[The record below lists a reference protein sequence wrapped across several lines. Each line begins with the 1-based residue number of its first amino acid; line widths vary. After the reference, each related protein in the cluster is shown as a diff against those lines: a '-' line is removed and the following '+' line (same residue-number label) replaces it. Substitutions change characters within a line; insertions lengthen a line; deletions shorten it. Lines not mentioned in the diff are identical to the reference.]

1 MNMRFFAMLGAVA
14 CMALAGCVVVDNTG
28 SGGSGGDGGS
38 GPGVGGGG
46 GQGGNGGQGGQ
57 GGAGGSGGSAC
68 TESCGEAASDPEL
81 TFCDTPDGKAADE
94 LYTAAYSCTCESGN
108 ICEALCKDSLCTG
121 GAPSADCLACMN
133 DPAKCGPAVSAC
145 ANDV

>member
-1 MNMRFFAMLGAVA
+1 MKMRFFAMLGAVA
-14 CMALAGCVVVDNTG
+14 CMALPACVVVDNTG

-46 GQGGNGGQGGQ
+46 GQGGAGGQGGQ
-57 GGAGGSGGSAC
+57 GGAGGGAAC

-108 ICEALCKDSLCTG
+108 ICEAVCKDSLCTG
-121 GAPSADCLACMN
+121 GAPNADCLACMN

-145 ANDV
+145 SNDV